1 MSSSDSKGR
10 TTLRRPGYEQ
20 FALGFVGLCVV
31 GMCLAAAL
39 SPAERAMYSLSLSS
53 AALGAESVKPT
64 QEEAVSEA
72 PSKTVEVAVVVPPT
86 PEHKP
91 AYVPFST
98 PFTPVSGDSAWLP
111 QRQPLSVV
119 SPPSGGSIT
128 NLRGGV
134 TVKSVAKLGSFFN
147 SLNYSLTKVRYGHQP
162 VPRVFL
168 DCLPRDLKTMM
179 SVSARKSMFLK
190 AMLPLIL
197 QVNDTISADRGK
209 LLEINSQV
217 RMGGTLSERDRSW
230 IKDLARRHGL
240 DKTRLNRTVLVKL
253 LERVDVVPPSLALA
267 QAVEESGWGTSR
279 FAQEGNAPF
288 GQRTFNETRGL
299 VPLDRDADGT
309 HAVRTYNRL
318 IDGVHAYIDNLNTHR
333 AYREFRKA
341 RATMRLVGTGL
352 DSFGLAKT
360 LMRYSERGQD
370 YVDTLHTI
378 MSANDLA
385 PLDRARL
392 HGAQIAGLTLSG
404 G

>member
-31 GMCLAAAL
+31 GMYLAAAL

-230 IKDLARRHGL
+230 MKDLARRHGL

-392 HGAQIAGLTLSG
+392 HGSQIAGLMPSG

>member
-31 GMCLAAAL
+31 GMYLAAAL
-39 SPAERAMYSLSLSS
+39 SPTERAMYSPSLSS

-98 PFTPVSGDSAWLP
+98 PFTLASGDSAWLP
-111 QRQPLSVV
+111 QRRSPSVV
-119 SPPSGGSIT
+119 SPPSGGPIT

-217 RMGGTLSERDRSW
+217 RMGGILSERDRSW
-230 IKDLARRHGL
+230 MKDLARRHGL

-309 HAVRTYNRL
+309 HAVRAYNRL

-341 RATMRLVGTGL
+341 RATMRRVGTGL

-392 HGAQIAGLTLSG
+392 HGAQIAGLMPSG